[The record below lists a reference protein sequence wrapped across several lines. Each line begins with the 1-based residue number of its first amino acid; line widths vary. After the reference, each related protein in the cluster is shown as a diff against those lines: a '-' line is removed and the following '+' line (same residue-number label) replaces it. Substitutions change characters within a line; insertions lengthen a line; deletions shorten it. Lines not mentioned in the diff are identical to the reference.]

1 MELMTRTP
9 FERKRYPAEWI
20 LVAAALLSLFLLAR
34 YPVVRPHE
42 CTPRGFLD
50 RFDLIVD
57 SVLTA
62 RDINMD
68 TVTVL
73 KGISTDHELIAA
85 VADSIG
91 VLAAVEY
98 LDSSNAQEYQF
109 SIVMHITHSDG
120 FNFNFGSNNTSAR
133 SDEIAVTE
141 SNLITNIWCDADGNI
156 VGVKEAIPDEHFSL
170 DSAAVLARLQQ
181 FVPARFHAA
190 ALDWKQEK
198 TSESVRAFRAVLAS
212 DGLVERV
219 LLLRARTQGE
229 SQPLLEWRLEAD
241 PLRPAP
247 PSDKT
252 GLTGIIYSIIFSL
265 IVIGLIVLGI
275 IRLVQ
280 RAVNLVFFLTI
291 ALLATLYYF
300 LASISVV
307 DMHIA
312 LVIIVFLFQ
321 LIFLGLLTFSIPIS
335 GIFSL
340 AREVFAERF
349 YTSLR
354 ILRSPLTSHFL
365 GRSIVMGISAGF
377 VYSAM
382 VPLLTRLL
390 ANVGQD
396 SFLVGSTFNEQLLSL
411 AMFPIP
417 AILLGFT
424 VYVPLI
430 NTAAILFFPSLVWRF
445 APRSLRMP
453 LAVVGTVVVSVLVQ
467 AVFSGDFAYG
477 MLFGGLSGLAALL
490 LLFRYDILCVLAFN
504 LISNLT
510 YLLFSTD
517 AQPVLTPL
525 LIVAIAGVF
534 VLGIIAYLR
543 QPETVSEDDYK
554 PDFLYR
560 MEEEKRIQR
569 EIEAAKTVQ
578 QRLLPDKLPDFPSVN
593 VAASCVPA
601 FEVGGDYYDFFTLD
615 GNRLGLLIGDVSGKG
630 MSAAF
635 YITLAKGVIVSQ
647 IRQVDGPADVLQ
659 RVNSLLYEVMERG
672 RFISMIYAV
681 YDTRTRVLE
690 FANAGHNPIL
700 RRRGG
705 TGEVEAIASR
715 GMAIGLDSGKNF
727 DKAVKAESIKLEDD
741 DVVVFYTD
749 GVTEAMQISREEF
762 SEKRLIDSISR
773 AAGSAAEVVASI
785 LDSVNRFVGK
795 ARQHDDITILAIQV
809 AARGK
814 GISSPTTAT
823 PELN

>member
-1 MELMTRTP
+1 M
-9 FERKRYPAEWI
+9 
-20 LVAAALLSLFLLAR
+20 
-34 YPVVRPHE
+34 
-42 CTPRGFLD
+42 D

-62 RDINMD
+62 RDMSRD
-68 TVTVL
+68 SVSVL
-73 KGISTDHELIAA
+73 KGISTDHELISA
-85 VADSIG
+85 VSDSIG

-109 SIVMHITHSDG
+109 SISMQITHSDG

-133 SDEIAVTE
+133 SDEIAVSE

-156 VGVKEAIPDEHFSL
+156 VGVKEAVSDDDFSL
-170 DSAAVLARLQQ
+170 DSATVLGRLQQ
-181 FVPARFHAA
+181 FVPDQFHAES
-190 ALDWKQEK
+190 LEWQQEQ
-198 TSESVRAFRAVLAS
+198 TSESVRTFRAVLES

-219 LLLRARTQGE
+219 LLLRARMQGE
-229 SQPLLEWRLEAD
+229 SPPLVEWRLEAD

-247 PSDKT
+247 PSNKK
-252 GLTGIIYSIIFSL
+252 GLTGIVYSIIFSL

-275 IRLVQ
+275 VRLVQ

-291 ALLATLYYF
+291 AFLATLYYF

-307 DMHIA
+307 DLHIA
-312 LVIIVFLFQ
+312 LVIFVFLFQ

-340 AREVFAERF
+340 AREVFSERF
-349 YTSLR
+349 YTALR
-354 ILRSPLTSHFL
+354 LVRSPLNSHFL
-365 GRSIVMGISAGF
+365 GRSIVVGISAGF
-377 VYSAM
+377 VYSAI

-390 ANVGQD
+390 AHLGQD
-396 SFLVGSTFNEQLLSL
+396 SFLVGSTFSEQLLSL

-417 AILLGFT
+417 AILLGFI

-430 NTAAILFFPSLVWRF
+430 NTSAILFFPAVVWRF
-445 APRSLRMP
+445 APPSLRVL
-453 LAVVGTVVVSVLVQ
+453 LAAVGTLVVSVLVQ
-467 AVFSGDFAYG
+467 AVFSGDFAFG
-477 MLFGGLSGLAALL
+477 LLFGSLSGIAALL
-490 LLFRYDILCVLAFN
+490 LLLRYDVLCVIAFN
-504 LISNLT
+504 LITNLS
-510 YLLFSTD
+510 YLLFSFD
-517 AQPVLTPL
+517 AQPILAPVL
-525 LIVAIAGVF
+525 VVVIAGVF
-534 VLGIIAYLR
+534 VLAVIAYLR
-543 QPETVSEDDYK
+543 QPEDVTEDDYK
-554 PDFLYR
+554 PAFLYR

-615 GNRLGLLIGDVSGKG
+615 DNRLGLLIGDVSGKG

-647 IRQVDGPADVLQ
+647 IRQVDDPADVLQ

-690 FANAGHNPIL
+690 FANAGHNPML
-700 RRRGG
+700 RRRGDN
-705 TGEVEAIASR
+705 GEVETIASR

-727 DKAVKAESIKLEDD
+727 DKAVKAESIKLEND

-749 GVTEAMQISREEF
+749 GVTEAMQLSREEF

-773 AAGSAAEVVASI
+773 AAGSATEVVASI

-814 GISSPTTAT
+814 GLSSNASVT

>member
-1 MELMTRTP
+1 MTRTP

-20 LVAAALLSLFLLAR
+20 LVAAAVLSLFLLAQ
-34 YPVVRPHE
+34 YPAVRPHE
-42 CTPRGFLD
+42 CTPRGFMD

-62 RDINMD
+62 RDMSRD
-68 TVTVL
+68 SVSVL
-73 KGISTDHELIAA
+73 KGISTDHELISA
-85 VADSIG
+85 VSDSIG

-109 SIVMHITHSDG
+109 SITMRITHSDG

-133 SDEIAVTE
+133 SDEIAVPE

-156 VGVKEAIPDEHFSL
+156 VGVRETVPDDNFSL
-170 DSAAVLARLQQ
+170 DSATILGRLQQ
-181 FVPARFHAA
+181 FVPGHFHAES
-190 ALDWKQEK
+190 LEWQQEK
-198 TSESVRAFRAVLAS
+198 TSESVRAFRGVLES

-219 LLLRARTQGE
+219 LLLRARMQGE
-229 SQPLLEWRLEAD
+229 SQPLVEWRLEAD

-252 GLTGIIYSIIFSL
+252 GLTGIVYSIIFSL

-275 IRLVQ
+275 VRLVQ

-291 ALLATLYYF
+291 AFLATLYYF

-307 DMHIA
+307 DLHIA

-340 AREVFAERF
+340 AREVFSERF
-349 YTSLR
+349 YTALR
-354 ILRSPLTSHFL
+354 LVRSPLSSHFL

-377 VYSAM
+377 VYSAI
-382 VPLLTRLL
+382 VPLSTRLL
-390 ANVGQD
+390 AHLGQD
-396 SFLVGSTFNEQLLSL
+396 SFLVGSTFSEQLLSL

-417 AILLGFT
+417 AILLGFI

-430 NTAAILFFPSLVWRF
+430 NTAAILFFPAVVWRF
-445 APRSLRMP
+445 APRNLRVP
-453 LAVVGTVVVSVLVQ
+453 LAALGTLVVSVLVQ
-467 AVFSGDFAYG
+467 AVFSGDFAFG
-477 MLFGGLSGLAALL
+477 LLFGSLSGIAALMLFL
-490 LLFRYDILCVLAFN
+490 RYDVLCVIAFN

-510 YLLFSTD
+510 YLLFSFD
-517 AQPVLTPL
+517 AQPILTPV
-525 LIVAIAGVF
+525 LIVVIAAVF
-534 VLGIIAYLR
+534 ILAVIAYLR
-543 QPETVSEDDYK
+543 QPEDVSEDDYK
-554 PDFLYR
+554 PAFLYR

-615 GNRLGLLIGDVSGKG
+615 DNRLGLLIGDVSGKG

-647 IRQVDGPADVLQ
+647 IRQVDGPADVLH

-690 FANAGHNPIL
+690 FANAGHNPML
-700 RRRGG
+700 RRRGDN
-705 TGEVEAIASR
+705 GEVEAIASR

-727 DKAVKAESIKLEDD
+727 DKAVKAESITLETD

-814 GISSPTTAT
+814 GLSSKTTVT
-823 PELN
+823 PELS